1 MKKIAKKVENLEDDL
16 SDFEEIKPDSDIS
29 RFNNV
34 AVVQALNKTTAKTSI
49 IDLKVGEKISYGSLK
64 IIAHKCWQSPLEQKP
79 ENKILLEVFEVKNE
93 NSEKLQE
100 KRIFYG
106 WTFSSSPSISGLEHP
121 IYDIIASNL
130 GEEIQNIEKAGA
142 DYIHIDVMDG
152 SFVPNITIGNEV
164 VKALRAKTQLP
175 FDVHLMINNPDNHVK
190 AFAEAGADI
199 ITIHAEASIHLD
211 RSLALIKS
219 FDKKVGVSLVPSTHE
234 DALDY
239 ILEKL
244 DLILVMTVNPGFGG
258 QKFLSSQLKKIENI
272 RKKIEKSGKK
282 IELEVDGGINDQ
294 TARIAIEAGADVL
307 VSGSYIFGNKNY
319 QQAIQ
324 NLKRT

>member
-1 MKKIAKKVENLEDDL
+1 MIKIA
-16 SDFEEIKPDSDIS
+16 
-29 RFNNV
+29 
-34 AVVQALNKTTAKTSI
+34 
-49 IDLKVGEKISYGSLK
+49 
-64 IIAHKCWQSPLEQKP
+64 
-79 ENKILLEVFEVKNE
+79 
-93 NSEKLQE
+93 
-100 KRIFYG
+100 
-106 WTFSSSPSISGLEHP
+106 PSILSA
-121 IYDIIASNL
+121 DFAKL

-164 VKALRAKTQLP
+164 VKSLRQKTQLP
-175 FDVHLMINNPDNHVK
+175 FDVHLMINNPDNHIK

-219 FDKKVGVSLVPSTHE
+219 FNKKVGVSLVPSTHE
-234 DALDY
+234 DCLDY

-244 DLILVMTVNPGFGG
+244 DLILIMTVNPGFGG
-258 QKFLSSQLKKIENI
+258 QKFLTSQLKKIENI

-307 VSGSYIFGNKNY
+307 VSGSYIFGSGNY
-319 QQAIQ
+319 QQAILD
-324 NLKRT
+324 LKKT